1 MSMKEKPTPVF
12 ASGNRC
18 IISVAMSL
26 LDDSGTKYKIVENGV
41 TEIHV
46 SGDENIIKAKKL
58 LMDLEELD
66 FQE

>member
-1 MSMKEKPTPVF
+1 MSMKEKAVPVF

-26 LDDSGTKYKIVENGV
+26 LDDSGIKYKVVENSV

-46 SGDENIIKAKKL
+46 SGDENIIQAKKL